1 MISFCG
7 QKGCALAV
15 AGVPWDLT
23 VAPGLLENLSFHRTL
38 LWALWISQVQ
48 STGSIQ
54 LFIEYSLDGACI
66 TEICLYPFHT
76 YL

>member
-23 VAPGLLENLSFHRTL
+23 VAPGLLENLSFHRTHTL
-38 LWALWISQVQ
+38 GSVDF
-48 STGSIQ
+48 TGSEHWIH
-54 LFIEYSLDGACI
+54 S
-66 TEICLYPFHT
+66 TFHRVQP
-76 YL
+76 